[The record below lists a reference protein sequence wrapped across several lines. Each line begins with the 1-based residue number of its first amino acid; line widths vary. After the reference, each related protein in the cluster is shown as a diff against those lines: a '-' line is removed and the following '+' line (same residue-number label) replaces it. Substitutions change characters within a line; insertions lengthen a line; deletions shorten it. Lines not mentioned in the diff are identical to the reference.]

1 MPITAIC
8 FKSGFYLPY
17 GFSAFEARCF
27 IFSLFF
33 FFHSLDTFNLISN
46 KKKEKFLNKKK
57 TKPNSKSMIMDAKI
71 LV

>member
-1 MPITAIC
+1 MASQHLRLVASY
-8 FKSGFYLPY
+8 FHF
-17 GFSAFEARCF
+17 
-27 IFSLFF
+27 FF

-71 LV
+71 LI